1 MHTRSI
7 NRLNNKAAL
16 ERDTIIKLIIAVF
29 IIAFA
34 IWLIA
39 KSGAI
44 TLEWFE

>member
-29 IIAFA
+29 VIGFA

-44 TLEWFE
+44 SFQWFE